1 MTMTA
6 EICISLWV
14 LFNEAHITG
23 MTTARAIKKYL
34 LSTTQDVI
42 MLVVMQRWTRFGSG
56 PQEIYELVDKTTYC
70 HLAG

>member
-34 LSTTQDVI
+34 LSTTEDVI
-42 MLVVMQRWTRFGSG
+42 MLVEMKDGQD
-56 PQEIYELVDKTTYC
+56 LVLDHKKFMSW
-70 HLAG
+70 